1 MVQVSCS
8 LALFC
13 IPRHQR
19 CRASCRSV
27 FSSSA
32 TLRDKALL
40 SVKPPL
46 ASKGLSIPRLELVSR
61 TWPQISQ
68 QTSNMLFKAILQ
80 DLYLCNYCKSKH
92 TVTLPYIVDQHLN
105 QIMSHYPD
113 YMWSCNCINTTTI
126 FHTS

>member
-13 IPRHQR
+13 IPRHQW

-27 FSSSA
+27 FSGSA
-32 TLRDKALL
+32 TPRDKALHA
-40 SVKPPL
+40 VKSPL
-46 ASKGLSIPRLELVSR
+46 ASKSLSIPRLEPVSP

-68 QTSNMLFKAILQ
+68 QRSNMLLKAILS
-80 DLYLCNYCKSKH
+80 DLYLCDCKSKH
-92 TVTLPYIVDQHLN
+92 TMTLPYIVDQHLN
-105 QIMSHYPD
+105 QIMPHHPD
-113 YMWSCNCINTTTI
+113 YMWSCNCINTTT

>member
-27 FSSSA
+27 FSGSA
-32 TLRDKALL
+32 TPRDKALHV
-40 SVKPPL
+40 VKSPL
-46 ASKGLSIPRLELVSR
+46 ASKSLSIPRLEPVSP

-68 QTSNMLFKAILQ
+68 ERGFRPSPNALLISLKQFAR
-80 DLYLCNYCKSKH
+80 
-92 TVTLPYIVDQHLN
+92 LN
-105 QIMSHYPD
+105 AD
-113 YMWSCNCINTTTI
+113 
-126 FHTS
+126 

>member
-19 CRASCRSV
+19 CRASCRTV

-32 TLRDKALL
+32 TPRDKAVHA
-40 SVKPPL
+40 VKSPL
-46 ASKGLSIPRLELVSR
+46 ASKGLSMPRLEPVSP

-68 QTSNMLFKAILQ
+68 QRSNMLFKAILS
-80 DLYLCNYCKSKH
+80 DLYLCDCKSKH
-92 TVTLPYIVDQHLN
+92 TMTLLYIVDQHLN
-105 QIMSHYPD
+105 QIIPHHPD
-113 YMWSCNCINTTTI
+113 YMWSCNCINTTT